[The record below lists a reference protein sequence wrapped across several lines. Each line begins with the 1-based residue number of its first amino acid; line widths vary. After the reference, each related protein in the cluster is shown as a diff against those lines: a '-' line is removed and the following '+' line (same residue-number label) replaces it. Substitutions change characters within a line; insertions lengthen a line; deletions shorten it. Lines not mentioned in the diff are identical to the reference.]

1 MRYDVARGD
10 NDDDNDTRNR
20 KRETLRYSKG
30 SYGSGFEPV
39 EASSVGIRVMLN
51 RGESEEQVREH

>member
-1 MRYDVARGD
+1 MAEGD
-10 NDDDNDTRNR
+10 LSGTREFPER
-20 KRETLRYSKG
+20 KAKG